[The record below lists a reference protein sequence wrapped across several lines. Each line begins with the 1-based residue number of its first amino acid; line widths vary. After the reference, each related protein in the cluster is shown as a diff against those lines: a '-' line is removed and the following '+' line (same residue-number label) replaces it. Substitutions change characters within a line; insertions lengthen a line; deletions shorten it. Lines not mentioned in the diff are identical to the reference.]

1 MTLQTI
7 SSALSQ
13 TTETWT
19 HVGQT
24 AVALYNIDLPF
35 LEAFA
40 VLVTAGLIVGTI
52 TIIIK
57 TGWLT
62 TRVDRIR
69 HVVLKT
75 EMPRQHAQ
83 SSWSA
88 VQKHFFAGNMNDLKV
103 AVMEAD
109 NILNDALRYAGIP
122 GASLGEKLK
131 NLRRDQVPNLEEVWQ
146 AHKLRNDIAHE
157 TNFVLKRDAAERA
170 LESFKVALKNL
181 GVFDK

>member
-1 MTLQTI
+1 MTLQSI

-13 TTETWT
+13 ATQTGT
-19 HVGQT
+19 HIGQT
-24 AVALYNIDLPF
+24 AAALYNIDLPF

-40 VLVTAGLIVGTI
+40 VLVTAGLIAGTI
-52 TIIIK
+52 AIIIK
-57 TGWLT
+57 TGWFT

-69 HVVLKT
+69 HVILKT
-75 EMPRQHAQ
+75 EMPKQRARGA
-83 SSWSA
+83 WDA
-88 VQKHFFAGNMNDLKV
+88 VQKHFFSGNMNDLKV

-122 GASLGEKLK
+122 GTSLGEKLK
-131 NLRRDQVPNLEEVWQ
+131 NLKRDQVPNLEDVWA

-157 TNFVLKRDAAERA
+157 TSFVLKRDAAERA
-170 LESFKVALKNL
+170 LESFQVALKNL